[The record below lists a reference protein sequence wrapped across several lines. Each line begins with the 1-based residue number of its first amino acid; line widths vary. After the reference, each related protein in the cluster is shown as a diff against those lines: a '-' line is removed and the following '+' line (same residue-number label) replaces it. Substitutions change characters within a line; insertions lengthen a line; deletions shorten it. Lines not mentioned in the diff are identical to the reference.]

1 MKTVN
6 KFEDIQ
12 SLPMPDGVKAKL
24 LEHLIEP
31 FGDEESTNAFW
42 DEVGTTLYLI
52 EEGDTNEKLNEESEE
67 DLHFL
72 RFVTNYPEWVLLL
85 LNDDECPWL
94 LAVAIVTM
102 EGGGV
107 YCCAPMNSPTF
118 PVAKLADQAE
128 S

>member
-1 MKTVN
+1 MKSVN

-31 FGDEESTNAFW
+31 FGDEESTKAFW

-52 EEGDTNEKLNEESEE
+52 EADDTDETLSEESEE
-67 DLHFL
+67 NQHFL
-72 RFVTNYPEWVLLL
+72 RFLSNYSEWVLLL
-85 LNDDECPWL
+85 NDDDSPWL
-94 LAVAIVTM
+94 LAVAIVTTA
-102 EGGGV
+102 GSGV
-107 YCCAPMNSPTF
+107 YCCAPMNSPTL
-118 PVAKLADQAE
+118 PVVKLADQAE

>member
-6 KFEDIQ
+6 NFEDIQ
-12 SLPMPDGVKAKL
+12 SLPMLDAVKEKL

-31 FGDEESTNAFW
+31 FGNEESTKAFW

-52 EEGDTNEKLNEESEE
+52 EADDTDETLSKESEGDQS
-67 DLHFL
+67 FL
-72 RFVTNYPEWVLLL
+72 RFVTNYPEWVLL

-94 LAVAIVTM
+94 LAVAIVTTA
-102 EGGGV
+102 GSGV

-118 PVAKLADQAE
+118 PVVKLADQAE
-128 S
+128 V

>member
-31 FGDEESTNAFW
+31 FGDEENTKAFW

-52 EEGDTNEKLNEESEE
+52 EESDTDETLSEESEE
-67 DLHFL
+67 DQHFL
-72 RFVTNYPEWVLLL
+72 RFLSNFSEWVLI
-85 LNDDECPWL
+85 LNSPGCPWL

-102 EGGGV
+102 EGAGV
-107 YCCAPMNSPTF
+107 YCCAPMNSSTF
-118 PVAKLADQAE
+118 PVAKLAEQAE

>member
-1 MKTVN
+1 MKVVN
-6 KFEDIQ
+6 KFEDIE
-12 SLPMPDGVKAKL
+12 SLPMPDDVKAKL

-31 FGDEESTNAFW
+31 FGDEESTKAFW

-52 EEGDTNEKLNEESEE
+52 EADDTDETLSKESEGDQS
-67 DLHFL
+67 FL
-72 RFVTNYPEWVLLL
+72 RFVTNYPEWVLL

-94 LAVAIVTM
+94 LAVAIVTTA
-102 EGGGV
+102 GSGV

-118 PVAKLADQAE
+118 PVVKLADQAE

>member
-1 MKTVN
+1 MKKVN
-6 KFEDIQ
+6 KFEEVA

-31 FGDEESTNAFW
+31 FGDEESTKAFW
-42 DEVGTTLYLI
+42 DEVSTTLYLI
-52 EEGDTNEKLNEESEE
+52 EGSDTDETLSEESEE
-67 DLHFL
+67 DQHFL
-72 RFVTNYPEWVLLL
+72 RFLSNFSEWVLI
-85 LNDDECPWL
+85 LNSPGCPWL

-118 PVAKLADQAE
+118 PVVKLADQAE

>member
-24 LEHLIEP
+24 LEQLIEP
-31 FGDEESTNAFW
+31 FGDEENTKAFW

>member
-12 SLPMPDGVKAKL
+12 SLPMPDGMKAKL

-31 FGDEESTNAFW
+31 FGDEESTKAFW

-52 EEGDTNEKLNEESEE
+52 EESDTDETLGEQSEE
-67 DLHFL
+67 DQHFL
-72 RFVTNYPEWVLLL
+72 RFVSEYPEWVII
-85 LNDDECPWL
+85 LNSPDCPWL

-107 YCCAPMNSPTF
+107 YCLGCTNSPTF
-118 PVAKLADQAE
+118 PVVKLANQAE

>member
-6 KFEDIQ
+6 NFEEIQ
-12 SLPMPDGVKAKL
+12 SLPMPDDVKVKL

-31 FGDEESTNAFW
+31 FGDEESTKAFW

-52 EEGDTNEKLNEESEE
+52 EADDTDETLSKEPEGDQS
-67 DLHFL
+67 FL
-72 RFVTNYPEWVLLL
+72 RFVTNYPEWVLL

-94 LAVAIVTM
+94 LAVAIVTTA
-102 EGGGV
+102 GSGV

-118 PVAKLADQAE
+118 PVVKLADQAE
-128 S
+128 V

>member
-31 FGDEESTNAFW
+31 FGDEESTKAFW

-52 EEGDTNEKLNEESEE
+52 EEVDTDETLGEQSEE
-67 DLHFL
+67 DQHFL
-72 RFVTNYPEWVLLL
+72 KFVSEYPEWVLI
-85 LNDDECPWL
+85 LNSPDCPWL

-118 PVAKLADQAE
+118 PVVKLANQAE
-128 S
+128 A

>member
-6 KFEDIQ
+6 NFEEIQ
-12 SLPMPDGVKAKL
+12 SLPMPDDVKVKL

-31 FGDEESTNAFW
+31 FGDEESTKAFW

-52 EEGDTNEKLNEESEE
+52 EADDTDETLSKEPEGDQS
-67 DLHFL
+67 FL

-85 LNDDECPWL
+85 NDDDCPWL
-94 LAVAIVTM
+94 LAVAIVTTA
-102 EGGGV
+102 GSGV

-118 PVAKLADQAE
+118 PVVKLAEQAE
-128 S
+128 V

>member
-6 KFEDIQ
+6 NFEEIQ
-12 SLPMPDGVKAKL
+12 SLPMPDDVKVKL

-31 FGDEESTNAFW
+31 FGDEESTKAFW

-52 EEGDTNEKLNEESEE
+52 EADDTDETLSKEPEGDQS
-67 DLHFL
+67 FL

-85 LNDDECPWL
+85 NDDDCPWL
-94 LAVAIVTM
+94 LAVAIVTPA
-102 EGGGV
+102 GSGV

-118 PVAKLADQAE
+118 PVVKLAEQAE
-128 S
+128 V